1 MKPLEKLLKKFEDR
15 LTDAWQQSVD
25 EDRCKGKFTFG
36 KLIVSFKTV
45 GSDKYI
51 TVWNPV
57 KDIYLDNIAEWLE
70 ENSIGVDEIERE
82 ESDVWNLNGFSN
94 EADYINYKYM

>member
-15 LTDAWQQSVD
+15 LADAWQQSVD

-82 ESDVWNLNGFSN
+82 EFNVWDSHGFAN
-94 EADYINYKYM
+94 EADYISYKYC

>member
-15 LTDAWQQSVD
+15 LTDACQQSVD

-94 EADYINYKYM
+94 EADYINYKCM